1 MTGRHA
7 TAWII
12 CLVMAAAW
20 CAWQIGGGHTRID
33 ADFISLIGQENPDD
47 GDKFD
52 DIDNV
57 RHVLSQDSR
66 RAIFMVSAPTR
77 DRAINGATDL
87 AGRLSWIN
95 GTEKVTTP
103 DDQAGRLPELLA
115 FFQPHAAAL
124 LSPQDRKNL
133 EDGKGGKIY
142 RRALQNIY
150 SPTSTVNA
158 RSLKQDPFSL
168 LPQYL
173 GTMAGYLGEGG
184 GVVENDGRYY
194 VPVIAS
200 LDPRLAGS
208 DRDAQWVADANRA
221 ADSLDKAAD
230 IDVMRTGQVFFAAA
244 EATHAKTDVQR
255 IALLAT
261 SGIVFMVGLVFFSW
275 GPLLAALITV
285 GSGILAGITAV
296 TIIFGTVHAI
306 ALVFGASLIGIAVD
320 YALHYVSLDP
330 ARGSARQRLRL
341 ILPGLTLGL
350 ITSVV
355 GFAALSISPT
365 LLLTQIAIYSVAGLI
380 AAYLTVIFLLPF
392 LPVQPVRNY
401 LPIRRSVA
409 ALRYAQYRITPPTWG
424 RLSLVVV
431 ILAGF
436 AGSSFFITSNDSIR
450 SLGHGNAS
458 LIAQTKTIRD
468 VMGLGASPMFLRID
482 GKNAET
488 RLQTEENLREKLSP
502 LLANGALDGMVSL
515 ADIIPSQK
523 RQAENIAL
531 VNNQLYA
538 RYAAQLAQN
547 VPVTITPPTQDN
559 TPYLLPD
566 DASLRV
572 LPELANLQSGDGDL
586 VRLRGV
592 QDVAALKSALAGME
606 NVHLIDPA
614 SAISDLF
621 GRYRHW
627 AYLALGVA
635 MFAALVLAVF
645 RYGLRDG
652 ICVFGAPAGAV
663 LCALAGSF
671 ALDVPHNFFTTMALF
686 LVFAIGADYVLFL
699 AESRHSTH
707 DEDTSL
713 AVLLSLISSVLAFGL
728 LATSSVPLVS
738 DIGIVIAIGLLAAW
752 ILAPVMAGR
761 RSMNPAGYPPLGIAG
776 STPQRD
782 DMIGDM
788 DEIDEMDDMDDG
800 GAFDGQSDSQNRNNP
815 NRGPRNGSL

>member
-33 ADFISLIGQENPDD
+33 ADFISLIGQENPEDSD
-47 GDKFD
+47 MYN

-57 RHVLSQDSR
+57 RHVLAQDSR

-77 DRAINGATDL
+77 ERAVNAATDL

-115 FFQPHAAAL
+115 FFQPHATAL
-124 LSPQDRKNL
+124 LAPQDRKAL
-133 EDGKGGKIY
+133 KADQGAKLY
-142 RRALQNIY
+142 RRALQSIY
-150 SPTSTVNA
+150 SPTSTINA
-158 RSLKQDPFSL
+158 RSLRDDPFSL
-168 LPQYL
+168 LPHYL
-173 GTMAGYLGEGG
+173 AAMAGKLGDGSG
-184 GVVENDGRYY
+184 AVRRDGRFY

-200 LDPRLAGS
+200 LDPRLASS
-208 DRDAQWVADANRA
+208 DRDAQWVNDANRVA
-221 ADSLDKAAD
+221 ANLEKATD
-230 IDVMRTGQVFFAAA
+230 IEVARSGQVFFAAA
-244 EATHAKTDVQR
+244 EASHAKADVKR
-255 IALLAT
+255 IAMLAT
-261 SGIVFMVGLVFFSW
+261 TGIVFMVGLVFFSW

-296 TIIFGTVHAI
+296 TIIFNTVHAI

-320 YALHYVSLDP
+320 YALHYVSIDP
-330 ARGSARQRLRL
+330 ARGNARKRLRL

-436 AGSSFFITSNDSIR
+436 AACSHYITSNDSIR
-450 SLGHGNAS
+450 NLGHGNES
-458 LIAQTKTIRD
+458 LIKQTITIRD
-468 VMGLGASPMFLRID
+468 VMGLGASPMFLRVD
-482 GKNAET
+482 GKTAED
-488 RLQTEENLREKLSP
+488 RLQTEEKLREKLSP
-502 LLANGALDGMVSL
+502 LLENGTLSGMVSM
-515 ADIIPSQK
+515 ADVIPSQK
-523 RQAENIAL
+523 RQAENMAL
-531 VNNQLYA
+531 VNDKLYTPF
-538 RYAAQLAQN
+538 AAQLAQN
-547 VPVTITPPTQDN
+547 LPIKISPQAPSETSFLVPDAAT
-559 TPYLLPD
+559 LL
-566 DASLRV
+566 V
-572 LPELANLQSGDGDL
+572 LPELANLQSGSGDL

-592 QDVAALKSALAGME
+592 KDVTALKTALGDLE

-671 ALDVPHNFFTTMALF
+671 ALGVPHNFFTTMALF

-707 DEDTSL
+707 DQDTSL

-738 DIGIVIAIGLLAAW
+738 DIGTVIAIGLVAAW

-761 RSMNPAGYPPLGIAG
+761 RSMNPAGHSHDLAY
-776 STPQRD
+776 D
-782 DMIGDM
+782 DEDEDTEDM
-788 DEIDEMDDMDDG
+788 YDDDRP
-800 GAFDGQSDSQNRNNP
+800 AHRNRAHNTQG
-815 NRGPRNGSL
+815 RGNA

>member
-33 ADFISLIGQENPDD
+33 ADFISLIGQENPEDSAM
-47 GDKFD
+47 FN

-57 RHVLSQDSR
+57 RHVLAQDSR

-77 DRAINGATDL
+77 ERAINAATDL

-115 FFQPHAAAL
+115 FFQPHATAL
-124 LSPQDRKNL
+124 LSPQDREALKNGQGAKL
-133 EDGKGGKIY
+133 Y
-142 RRALQNIY
+142 RRALQSIY
-150 SPTSTVNA
+150 SPTSTITA
-158 RSLKQDPFSL
+158 RSLRDDPFSL
-168 LPQYL
+168 LPHYL
-173 GTMAGYLGEGG
+173 AAMAGYLGDGS
-184 GVVENDGRYY
+184 GVVHHKGQFY

-200 LDPRLAGS
+200 LDPRLAS
-208 DRDAQWVADANRA
+208 TDRDALWVHDANRVVTT
-221 ADSLDKAAD
+221 LEKAAN
-230 IDVMRTGQVFFAAA
+230 IKVARSGQVFFAAA
-244 EATHAKTDVQR
+244 EATHAKSDVKR
-255 IALLAT
+255 IAMLAT
-261 SGIVFMVGLVFFSW
+261 TGIVFMVGLVFFSW

-296 TIIFGTVHAI
+296 TMIFSTVHAI

-320 YALHYVSLDP
+320 YALHYVSIDP
-330 ARGSARQRLRL
+330 ARGNARKRLRL

-350 ITSVV
+350 VTSIV

-424 RLSLVVV
+424 RLTLVVI

-436 AGSSFFITSNDSIR
+436 AACSQYITSNDSIR
-450 SLGHGNAS
+450 NLGHGNES
-458 LIAQTKTIRD
+458 LIKQTITIRD
-468 VMGLGASPMFLRID
+468 VMGLGASPMFLRVE
-482 GKNAET
+482 GKTSED
-488 RLQTEENLREKLSP
+488 RLQTEEKLRQKLSP
-502 LLANGALDGMVSL
+502 LLKNGTLGGMVSL

-523 RQAENIAL
+523 RQAENMAL
-531 VNNQLYA
+531 VRDKLYTP
-538 RYAAQLAQN
+538 YAAKLAQDL
-547 VPVTITPPTQDN
+547 PIKITPPNPDEASF
-559 TPYLLPD
+559 LLPNA
-566 DASLRV
+566 ASLLV
-572 LPELANLQSGDGDL
+572 LPELANLQSGKGDL

-592 QDVAALKSALAGME
+592 QDVSALKTALQGME

-635 MFAALVLAVF
+635 MFAALLLAVF

-671 ALDVPHNFFTTMALF
+671 ALGVPHNFFTTMALF

-699 AESRHSTH
+699 AESRHSDH
-707 DEDTSL
+707 DQDTSL

-738 DIGIVIAIGLLAAW
+738 DIGTVIAIGLIAAW

-761 RSMNPAGYPPLGIAG
+761 RSMNPVGHPNGGPAHDRNDDDYDDDEDTEDMYDDYQPP
-776 STPQRD
+776 R
-782 DMIGDM
+782 
-788 DEIDEMDDMDDG
+788 
-800 GAFDGQSDSQNRNNP
+800 RNHATDKQGT
-815 NRGPRNGSL
+815 RQ